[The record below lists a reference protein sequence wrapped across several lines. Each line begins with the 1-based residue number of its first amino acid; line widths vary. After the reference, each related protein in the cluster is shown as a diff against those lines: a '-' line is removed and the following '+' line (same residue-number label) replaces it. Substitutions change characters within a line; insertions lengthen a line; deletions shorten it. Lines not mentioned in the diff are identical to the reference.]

1 MSTVWDSAR
10 LVTGEPSAPRVR
22 RAPSRLGPALA
33 VGALGVGLMMVAAAV
48 SVTAPDQVRVP
59 VGGAGGDGRDPAELF
74 AHAAEVLTEAGTF
87 RFDGTWVFT
96 DVNDEPHP
104 PPYFDPDPDDSELS
118 GDVEL
123 PGKLRQVTDSAIGYD
138 VETVIS
144 AQSGD
149 PALWQRFTAYP
160 GQLERRPWAEEEAVP
175 ICDLS
180 QLPEWLTGVTD
191 PVLQGTDPVGRRIV
205 QGALAPQLVDE
216 ELGPSAAVEIALTVD
231 DDGTPRSVDLEVRGP
246 VRVSREHVRLLDI
259 GAELSVDPPGEAERD
274 PTPTVAEE
282 DLALFAGPTP
292 LGLAGAPADWSL
304 QDARVAPY
312 TNAGC
317 TAAVVMYGPGEN
329 DFMRV
334 FTTDGA
340 CAEGF
345 PAPGEPMEVA
355 GFHGTAGMDDNDIYA
370 GTLISGD
377 VGLSFRTTL
386 GEEDA
391 RRVLETV
398 VPFDPSAEPQPIDGT
413 G

>member
-1 MSTVWDSAR
+1 
-10 LVTGEPSAPRVR
+10 
-22 RAPSRLGPALA
+22 
-33 VGALGVGLMMVAAAV
+33 MVAAAAV
-48 SVTAPDQVRVP
+48 SVTAPDQAQVP
-59 VGGAGGDGRDPAELF
+59 LRRAEGDRRDPAELF

-96 DVNDEPHP
+96 DVDDEPHP
-104 PPYFDPDPDDSELS
+104 PPYFDPDPDDSEVS

-144 AQSGD
+144 AQPGG
-149 PALWQRFTAYP
+149 PAMWQRFTAYS
-160 GQLERRPWAEEEAVP
+160 GQLERRPWAEAEAVP
-175 ICDLS
+175 IRDLS

-191 PVLQGTDPVGRRIV
+191 PAVQGTDPVGRRIV
-205 QGALAPQLVDE
+205 RAALAPQLVHED
-216 ELGPSAAVEIALTVD
+216 LDPPTAVEIAMTVD
-231 DDGTPRSVDLEVRGP
+231 DDGTPHSIDLEVRG
-246 VRVSREHVRLLDI
+246 RERLSHQHVQLLDL
-259 GAELSVDPPGEAERD
+259 GAELSVDLPGEAERD
-274 PTPTVAEE
+274 PTPAVAEE
-282 DLALFAGPTP
+282 DLAYFAHPAP
-292 LGLAGAPADWSL
+292 LGLAGTPEDWSL
-304 QDARVAPY
+304 RDARVAPY

-317 TAAVVMYGPGEN
+317 PAAAVTYGPGED

-345 PAPGEPMEVA
+345 PAPGEAMEVA
-355 GFHGTAGMDDNDIYA
+355 GFHGTAGTDGDGIYA

-386 GEEDA
+386 DQEDA

-398 VPFDPSAEPQPIDGT
+398 VPFDPSAVPQPIDGL